1 MGIAHEGWEVVGQ
14 DRYRLKEKMT
24 YAGIMDGE
32 KFWDTL
38 SLRLAKRYDLAQI
51 GQIIVGGGGGVWGC
65 IPVGSI
71 SPSEG
76 IAPRVE

>member
-1 MGIAHEGWEVVGQ
+1 VGQ

-32 KFWDTL
+32 KFWDTF

-51 GQIIVGGGGGVWGC
+51 GLPAADRPDHSGRGRG
-65 IPVGSI
+65 
-71 SPSEG
+71 
-76 IAPRVE
+76 